1 MENNINEIE
10 KTVNSTDFIENFENT
25 KSRLLLN
32 LERINAYS
40 SENKI
45 NPLLLELNFIESLL
59 KLFSKSLEDS
69 EISDTNEKMLF
80 NLLSILK
87 LINFSNGFSDA
98 KILDDF
104 LNLLI
109 NGIKEKSHYKE
120 FFINSLKNLCDY
132 IYNKEKFENLLLKK
146 INFEFIDSL
155 FLSSENYLDD
165 NEVGREI
172 NNTLCG
178 LCIYSENLAKY
189 IVEKGGLANIIEELK
204 FSVKQDDE
212 KSEIIKFSGLKFIDT
227 LVKENSNMEKF
238 IKLRGMELI
247 LKFINRFIE
256 DESIEQDI
264 NNNPVIQGGMENNFL
279 CLNDYSTNTTI
290 VINDRKNNENLEVN
304 SLKYNKENLDEK
316 YFGNNNQEESTA
328 ENNNKKSIKINEFV
342 NGLKNIFIKKT
353 SNYIEQQVVVQK
365 TQNKQKNKYSPYLVY
380 CINIIDTNFNQGR
393 NEFNN
398 PKLFKNIISLIR

>member
-1 MENNINEIE
+1 
-10 KTVNSTDFIENFENT
+10 
-25 KSRLLLN
+25 
-32 LERINAYS
+32 
-40 SENKI
+40 
-45 NPLLLELNFIESLL
+45 
-59 KLFSKSLEDS
+59 
-69 EISDTNEKMLF
+69 MLF

-87 LINFSNGFSDA
+87 LINFSNGFLDA
-98 KILDDF
+98 KILDYF

-132 IYNKEKFENLLLKK
+132 IYNKEKFENLFLQK
-146 INFEFIDSL
+146 INYDFIDSL

-172 NNTLCG
+172 NNTLCV
-178 LCIYSENLAKY
+178 LCINSENLAKY

-204 FSVKQDDE
+204 FSVKQDDD

-238 IKLRGMELI
+238 IKLRGPELI
-247 LKFINRFIE
+247 LKFINRFID
-256 DESIEQDI
+256 DENIEQD
-264 NNNPVIQGGMENNFL
+264 NNNPLIQEGMENNEL
-279 CLNDYSTNTTI
+279 CLNDYITNTTI
-290 VINDRKNNENLEVN
+290 VINDSKNNENLDVN

-316 YFGNNNQEESTA
+316 YFGNNNQEESSA
-328 ENNNKKSIKINEFV
+328 ENNKKKIKVFEFV
-342 NGLKNIFIKKT
+342 NNLKNKFIKKT

-365 TQNKQKNKYSPYLVY
+365 TQNKKKYKYSPYLVY
-380 CINIIDTNFNQGR
+380 CINIIDSNYKQGR

-398 PKLFKNIISLIR
+398 PKLIKKIISLIR